1 MSTGYGGS
9 TTNDPGGT
17 RTRDSQIISL
27 VLSTAQPQGLAKINF
42 NSYHYTEKKMIAH
55 YIE

>member
-27 VLSTAQPQGLAKINF
+27 VLSTAQPQCLAKINF
-42 NSYHYTEKKMIAH
+42 NSYHYTEKKIIAH